1 MQFKFVC
8 KVLELHITGHHAQAC
23 QEWSISAWDL
33 TSSLNRGR
41 VFLLPLL
48 MKCLW
53 NCFTCPV
60 LWNEFLYNIK
70 SLKDFLHLGSDL
82 GLVGDFVWHAKRADL
97 TGFLSPLDTE
107 AATWI
112 QQLSS
117 MQNLHPSGLL
127 CGTTFD
133 GLRWTSSLSFSRK

>member
-1 MQFKFVC
+1 MKHLCLRFDIIIESWQ
-8 KVLELHITGHHAQAC
+8 G
-23 QEWSISAWDL
+23 
-33 TSSLNRGR
+33 
-41 VFLLPLL
+41 LPLAVIDEML
-48 MKCLW
+48 MEL
-53 NCFTCPV
+53 FHLPRAQ

-133 GLRWTSSLSFSRK
+133 GLR